1 MAVTTSPPEA
11 PPTGAADLLAR
22 ARALAP
28 VIEDAAATAEEEGTL
43 APHVVDALADAELF
57 WLLVPRELGGLE
69 ADLITA
75 LDVFEELARADG
87 STGWSL
93 MANATASCF
102 AALYTGDDAAR
113 AMFVEH
119 GRGIHAGMF
128 APVGS
133 GRRDGDGYLVSGRYQ
148 FGSGSGHATWFSGG
162 FQEVDADGEPA
173 VTASG
178 LPAMRVVFVPR
189 DEVELRGNW
198 DVMGL
203 AATGSYDYVVESR
216 HVDDAFTF
224 TLLEAERRRGG
235 PAYGV
240 GLFTLTALG
249 HAGFALGVGRRALDE
264 VLDIARRGKE
274 RLGANPIADQQLFQH
289 DFAVHDAALRSARAY
304 TVEAFA
310 EAEAAAVTDG
320 RPSPLQEQRT
330 RQATT
335 YATRVAADTARFAY
349 TWAGSAG
356 LRNPSVVGRCFRDIH
371 AGTQHLYVDNN
382 TLTGYTQALL
392 AG

>member
-1 MAVTTSPPEA
+1 MAVTTASDEA
-11 PPTGAADLLAR
+11 RSSGPADLVDR

-28 VIEDAAATAEEEGTL
+28 LIEGDAADAEDQGTL
-43 APHVVDALADAELF
+43 TPAVVDALGAADLF
-57 WLLVPRELGGLE
+57 WLLVPRRLGGLE
-69 ADLITA
+69 ADLVTA
-75 LDVFEELARADG
+75 LEVFEELARADG

-102 AALYTGDDAAR
+102 GAIYTGEEAAR
-113 AMFVEH
+113 AMFVDH

-128 APVGS
+128 APAGS
-133 GRRDGDGYLVSGRYQ
+133 GRRDGEGYVVTGDWQ

-162 FQEVDADGEPA
+162 FQEVDADDQPV
-173 VTASG
+173 VTDSG
-178 LPAMRVVFVPR
+178 LPAMRVAFLPR
-189 DEVELRGNW
+189 DEVDLRGNW

-203 AATGSYDYVVESR
+203 AATGSYDYRVDTR

-224 TLLEAERRRGG
+224 ALLEAEPMRGG

-264 VLDIARRGKE
+264 VLAIARAGKE

-289 DFAVHDAALRSARAY
+289 DFALHDAALRGARAY
-304 TVEAFA
+304 AIEAFA
-310 EAEAAAVTDG
+310 AAEAGACTEG
-320 RPSPLQEQRT
+320 RPSPVQEQRT

-335 YATRVAADTARFAY
+335 HATRVAADAARFAY

-356 LRNPSVVGRCFRDIH
+356 LRNPSAVGRCFRDIH
-371 AGTQHLYVDNN
+371 AGTQHLFVDNN